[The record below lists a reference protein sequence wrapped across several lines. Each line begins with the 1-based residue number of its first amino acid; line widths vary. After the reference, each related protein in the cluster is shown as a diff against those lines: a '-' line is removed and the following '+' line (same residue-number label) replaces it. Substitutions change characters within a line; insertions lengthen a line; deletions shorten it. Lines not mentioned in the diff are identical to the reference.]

1 MDIVKAEFVTS
12 NTGVNKCPKPDR
24 HEYAFIGRSNV
35 GKSSLINMLVNNKN
49 LAKTAAKPGKT
60 QLINHFLINDE
71 WYMVDLPGYG
81 FARTSKAAQIQF
93 EKMIRDYIRASG
105 YKMQYVARALKISPN
120 ALNLKLQGRTQ
131 FKLSEAE
138 RLSAVLGLSMYERD
152 LCFFEEQNRR
162 EVLARRADEKR
173 RAEHDKRAE
182 KSDAAGTVP
191 VWDAAAC
198 TKPGGAQLV
207 RRH

>member
-1 MDIVKAEFVTS
+1 MA
-12 NTGVNKCPKPDR
+12 NT
-24 HEYAFIGRSNV
+24 E
-35 GKSSLINMLVNNKN
+35 
-49 LAKTAAKPGKT
+49 
-60 QLINHFLINDE
+60 
-71 WYMVDLPGYG
+71 
-81 FARTSKAAQIQF
+81 
-93 EKMIRDYIRASG
+93 MIRDYIRASG

-191 VWDAAAC
+191 VWDAARSEGLAYYRK
-198 TKPGGAQLV
+198 TDPLRADLFELRYVQHRTEDDVIDQLHIGRTTYQKAHQDLLSTIAV
-207 RRH
+207 YAAERGVFYRETES

>member
-1 MDIVKAEFVTS
+1 MA
-12 NTGVNKCPKPDR
+12 NT
-24 HEYAFIGRSNV
+24 E
-35 GKSSLINMLVNNKN
+35 
-49 LAKTAAKPGKT
+49 
-60 QLINHFLINDE
+60 
-71 WYMVDLPGYG
+71 
-81 FARTSKAAQIQF
+81 
-93 EKMIRDYIRASG
+93 MIRDYIRASG

-182 KSDAAGTVP
+182 KSDAAGTLYRYGMRQRARSP
-191 VWDAAAC
+191 VERSWCAAIEEGLAYYRQNDPLRADLFELRYVQHR
-198 TKPGGAQLV
+198 TEDDVIDQLHIGRTTYQKAHQDLLSTIAV
-207 RRH
+207 YAAERGVFYRETES

>member
-1 MDIVKAEFVTS
+1 MA
-12 NTGVNKCPKPDR
+12 NT
-24 HEYAFIGRSNV
+24 E
-35 GKSSLINMLVNNKN
+35 
-49 LAKTAAKPGKT
+49 
-60 QLINHFLINDE
+60 
-71 WYMVDLPGYG
+71 
-81 FARTSKAAQIQF
+81 
-93 EKMIRDYIRASG
+93 MIRDYIRASG

-207 RRH
+207 RLAYYRQNDPLRADLFELRYVQHRTEDDVIDQLHIGRTTYQKAHQDLLSTIAVYAAERGVFYRETES

>member
-1 MDIVKAEFVTS
+1 MA
-12 NTGVNKCPKPDR
+12 NT
-24 HEYAFIGRSNV
+24 E
-35 GKSSLINMLVNNKN
+35 
-49 LAKTAAKPGKT
+49 
-60 QLINHFLINDE
+60 
-71 WYMVDLPGYG
+71 
-81 FARTSKAAQIQF
+81 
-93 EKMIRDYIRASG
+93 MIRDYIRASG

-191 VWDAAAC
+191 VWDERSWCAAIEEGLAYYRQNDPLRADLFELRYVQHR
-198 TKPGGAQLV
+198 TEDDVIDQLHIGRTTYQKAHQDLLSTIAV
-207 RRH
+207 YAAERGVFYRETES

>member
-1 MDIVKAEFVTS
+1 MA
-12 NTGVNKCPKPDR
+12 NT
-24 HEYAFIGRSNV
+24 E
-35 GKSSLINMLVNNKN
+35 
-49 LAKTAAKPGKT
+49 
-60 QLINHFLINDE
+60 
-71 WYMVDLPGYG
+71 
-81 FARTSKAAQIQF
+81 
-93 EKMIRDYIRASG
+93 MIRDYIRASG

-191 VWDAAAC
+191 VWDAAAWC
-198 TKPGGAQLV
+198 AAIEEGLAYYRKNDPLRADLFELRYVQHRTEDDVIDQLHIGRTTYQKAHQDLLSTIAV
-207 RRH
+207 YAAERGVFYRETES

>member
-1 MDIVKAEFVTS
+1 MA
-12 NTGVNKCPKPDR
+12 NT
-24 HEYAFIGRSNV
+24 E
-35 GKSSLINMLVNNKN
+35 
-49 LAKTAAKPGKT
+49 
-60 QLINHFLINDE
+60 
-71 WYMVDLPGYG
+71 
-81 FARTSKAAQIQF
+81 
-93 EKMIRDYIRASG
+93 MIRDYIRASG

-191 VWDAAAC
+191 IWDAAAC
-198 TKPGGAQLV
+198 TSPVERSWCAAIEEGLAYYRQNDPLRADLFELRYVQHRTEDDVIDQLHIGRTTYQKAHQDLLSTIAV
-207 RRH
+207 YAAERGVFYRETES